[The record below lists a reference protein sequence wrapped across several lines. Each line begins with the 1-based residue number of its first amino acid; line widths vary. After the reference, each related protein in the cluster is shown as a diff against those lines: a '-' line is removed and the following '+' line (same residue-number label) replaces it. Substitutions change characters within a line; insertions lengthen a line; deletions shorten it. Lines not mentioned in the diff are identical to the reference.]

1 MRQALKHAWMEA
13 SSLVFVL
20 FTTPLRVYSRLVTMS
35 TYIHPTIALVLISM
49 SQLELDFRVLEA
61 YPILPPDWKVYTQ
74 RLQVFYSSNIP
85 EMLGKSPMFT
95 FDLRHGKTENQCL
108 IGVGHEP
115 A

>member
-49 SQLELDFRVLEA
+49 SQLELDF
-61 YPILPPDWKVYTQ
+61 
-74 RLQVFYSSNIP
+74 
-85 EMLGKSPMFT
+85 
-95 FDLRHGKTENQCL
+95 
-108 IGVGHEP
+108 
-115 A
+115 

>member
-49 SQLELDFRVLEA
+49 WE
-61 YPILPPDWKVYTQ
+61 VYTQ